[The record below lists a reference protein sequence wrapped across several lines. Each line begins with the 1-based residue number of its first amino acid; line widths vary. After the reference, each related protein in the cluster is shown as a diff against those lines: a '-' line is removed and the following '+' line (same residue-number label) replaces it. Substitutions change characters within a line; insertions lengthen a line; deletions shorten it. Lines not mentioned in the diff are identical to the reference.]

1 MNASSRTGV
10 LGGTFDPIH
19 FGHLDVAAAARRA
32 LELTEVIF
40 VPSRT
45 PPHRQTAPVAS
56 GDHRL
61 AMVALA
67 IADQSTYRVSDQ
79 ELRTDGPSYT
89 SATLETCARAG
100 RRPSQ
105 LFFISGAD
113 AFAEI
118 ASWHDYPN
126 LLTLAHFVVVSR
138 PGHATSKLR
147 QQLPELAP
155 RMRDAGTFVDSDL
168 RHDETWIWLVDATTR
183 DISSSDIRTRL
194 GRGDPIDQHV
204 PPSVAAYIERRR
216 TYGPDAMDVGLHD

>member
-1 MNASSRTGV
+1 MNASSRTGI

-56 GDHRL
+56 GNDRL

-67 IADQSTYRVSDQ
+67 VANQPAYRVSDQ
-79 ELRTDGPSYT
+79 ELRASGPSYT
-89 SATLETCARAG
+89 SVTLKTCARAG
-100 RRPSQ
+100 LRPSQ
-105 LFFISGAD
+105 LFFITGAD

-118 ASWHDYPN
+118 ASWHDYPS
-126 LLTLAHFVVVSR
+126 LLSLAHFIVVSR
-138 PGHATSKLR
+138 PGYATS
-147 QQLPELAP
+147 ELGQRLHHLGS
-155 RMRDAGTFVDSDL
+155 RMHNAGTFGDSDL
-168 RHDETWIWLVDATTR
+168 RHDETWIWLVDAATR
-183 DISSSDIRTRL
+183 DISSSDIRTCVAR
-194 GRGDPIDQHV
+194 RNPIDQQV

-216 TYGPDAMDVGLHD
+216 IYGAGTMDGSLHD